1 MVALLRQPC
10 LPGVFDSRLDQRELA
25 HRRLHEVFSHMC
37 SRGWGT
43 VLERPGQWPCF
54 LKQPW
59 PHNVARVTHDFCGEQ
74 AGHPGGHPGLL
85 TNRPVEALPGG
96 LLCPHAAVQSP
107 GRLEEDVPPAQVSP
121 LQPLSP
127 PCPLEFLDEAREF
140 EQHVAKF
147 LRDLVASSASEAVRL
162 IPEFPAY
169 IQAMSLSTAIDRMVA
184 GLHSVKRGGLDCKDE
199 VDVFSPQPP
208 HHHETWL
215 ARNCSNSKCCPH

>member
-1 MVALLRQPC
+1 MHVHRGSAIVWYRQAMAKKEALGKEALGSSSAVARGALGAELCAAMSSGDEHSPPC
-10 LPGVFDSRLDQRELA
+10 
-25 HRRLHEVFSHMC
+25 
-37 SRGWGT
+37 
-43 VLERPGQWPCF
+43 
-54 LKQPW
+54 
-59 PHNVARVTHDFCGEQ
+59 NVARVTHDFCGEQ